1 MDGIT
6 TKEIREVN
14 NYEEKPLFFIFL
26 YYMRAK
32 IITDGKVWAQKISY
46 FHQKNSS
53 IRIMG
58 DNGLTN

>member
-26 YYMRAK
+26 YYMRAEM
-32 IITDGKVWAQKISY
+32 ITVEIEAQKSSFTLNIMFS
-46 FHQKNSS
+46 KNSS
-53 IRIMG
+53 IVM
-58 DNGLTN
+58 

>member
-26 YYMRAK
+26 YYMRAEM
-32 IITDGKVWAQKISY
+32 ITVE
-46 FHQKNSS
+46 
-53 IRIMG
+53 
-58 DNGLTN
+58 TV